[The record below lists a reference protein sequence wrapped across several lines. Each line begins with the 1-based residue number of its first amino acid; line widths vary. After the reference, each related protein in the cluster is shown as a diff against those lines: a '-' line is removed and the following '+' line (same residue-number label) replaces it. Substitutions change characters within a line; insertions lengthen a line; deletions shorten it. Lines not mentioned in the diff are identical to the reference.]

1 LIRARPPGT
10 AASQVDYADDAALVV
25 LAQGDRRAFAPLYE
39 RYFDPI
45 YRYCYR
51 ALGTEEAAAD
61 ATGLVFAKVLAA
73 LPGYHAG
80 SFRSWLFAIAH
91 NTIIDSQRASR
102 PSLPLEAGADQ
113 IDPAPT
119 PEQAALVADSIR
131 TLRGALANLS
141 DDQRRII
148 ELRLAGLSD
157 REIAE
162 SMNRSLPAVKMVQV
176 RAIARLRVLLGVAG
190 PTRGVPDD

>member
-1 LIRARPPGT
+1 
-10 AASQVDYADDAALVV
+10 
-25 LAQGDRRAFAPLYE
+25 
-39 RYFDPI
+39 
-45 YRYCYR
+45 
-51 ALGTEEAAAD
+51 
-61 ATGLVFAKVLAA
+61 LAA
-73 LPGYHAG
+73 LPSYHAG

-91 NTIIDSQRASR
+91 NTIVDSQRASR
-102 PSLPLEAGADQ
+102 PNLPLEAGADQ

-119 PEQAALVADSIR
+119 PEQAALAADSIR

-141 DDQRRII
+141 EDQRRII

-162 SMNRSLPAVKMVQV
+162 SVNRSLPAVKMVQV

-190 PTRGVPDD
+190 PAKGVPGG